1 MPMTT
6 YLKGRLRN
14 TPLPKTRGLFPLFEA
29 VVNSIHSIEDQT
41 DTSSGHIYV
50 EILRDP
56 QETLAFDTN
65 GKRPGPAA
73 VASVIGFKIKDDGIG
88 FIDENMTSFETLDSD
103 LKVAKGCRGI
113 GRLLW
118 LKAFDRAK
126 VTSRYRNGD
135 GVGMLRT
142 FLFDRDEGVSHHR
155 SCPSDL
161 DEANETIV
169 ELHNFKEIYSQ
180 SSLKTTQAIATGL
193 FEHCLWYFIREGGAP
208 NIVVSDGNDTVDLD
222 EIYKEHM
229 ISSSQAEEITVKD
242 QAFELSHVRLRTTS
256 SQAHAIA
263 YCASGR
269 LVKEENITGKLPGLF
284 GRLGDD
290 DESFVYSCYV
300 VSKYLDRIVRTERTD
315 FDFPEGTTSLFVSD
329 EITLDDVRSAI
340 LGRVRNYLDEQ
351 LEANKMAGRERVE
364 RFVAETAPRYRP
376 ILSRIPEDELTV
388 DPTISDT
395 DLELRLHRQL
405 NDIEGNLIAEGHD
418 ILSPKSTEKHVDYR
432 KRVAQYL
439 DKVADVKKSDLAGYV
454 SHRRVI
460 IDLFGRAIERDDD
473 GNYVREDLIHDLIM
487 PMGAESDDLFFDDAN
502 LWLVD
507 ERLAFHDY
515 LASDIT
521 LRRSKIT
528 SSDSTK
534 EPDIFALNK
543 FDNPILVADA
553 SSPPLASIVVI
564 EIKRPMRNDAKG
576 GEEKDPI
583 EQALGYLD
591 RIRNG
596 RVRTKQG
603 RQIPQ
608 SEDIPGYCYVLCD
621 LTPTVI
627 QRCRLHDGIR
637 TPDGLGYF
645 FYNKNYK
652 ANVQVISFDQLV
664 NAARERNKAF
674 FDKLGLPTT

>member
-1 MPMTT
+1 MAMTT

-29 VVNSIHSIEDQT
+29 VVNSIHSIEEQS

-56 QETLAFDTN
+56 QETLVFDTN
-65 GKRPGPAA
+65 GKKPGPDA
-73 VASVIGFKIKDDGIG
+73 VASVFGFKIKDDGIG
-88 FIDENMTSFETLDSD
+88 FMDENMTSFETLDSD
-103 LKVAKGCRGI
+103 LKAAKGCRGI

-135 GVGMLRT
+135 GAVMSRT
-142 FLFDRDEGVSHHR
+142 FLFDRDEGVSNHR
-155 SCPSDL
+155 NRPTDF
-161 DEANETIV
+161 DGPNETIV
-169 ELHNFKEIYSQ
+169 ELQNFKEIYRQYSV
-180 SSLKTTQAIATGL
+180 KTTQTIATGL

-208 NIVVSDGNDTVDLD
+208 NIVVSDGDDAIDLN
-222 EIYKEHM
+222 EVYEEHM

-242 QAFELSHVRLRTTS
+242 QPFELTHVRLRTTS

-263 YCASGR
+263 YCAAGR
-269 LVKEENITGKLPGLF
+269 LVKEENIAGKLPGLF
-284 GRLGDD
+284 GRLGDG

-300 VSKYLDRIVRTERTD
+300 VSKYLDNIVRTERTD
-315 FDFPEGTTSLFVSD
+315 FDFPDGSPSFFVAE

-340 LGRVRNYLDEQ
+340 LERVRQYLGEQ
-351 LEANKMAGRERVE
+351 LEANKMAGRERLE

-376 ILSRIPEDELTV
+376 ILSRIPEVELTV

-405 NDIEGNLIAEGHD
+405 NDIECNLIAEGHE
-418 ILSPKSTEKHVDYR
+418 ILSPKSTENHIDYR

-439 DKVADVKKSDLAGYV
+439 DKVSDVKKSDLAGYV

-460 IDLFGRAIERDDD
+460 IDLFGRAIERDAD

-487 PMGAESDDLFFDDAN
+487 PMGTESDDLFFDDAN

-521 LRRSKIT
+521 LRTSKIT
-528 SSDSTK
+528 SSTSTT

-543 FDNPILVADA
+543 FDNPILVAD
-553 SSPPLASIVVI
+553 SSTPPLASIVVV
-564 EIKRPMRNDAKG
+564 EIKRPMRNDAKE
-576 GEEKDPI
+576 GETKDPI

-596 RVRTKQG
+596 TVQTKQG
-603 RQIPQ
+603 RPIPE
-608 SEDIPGYCYVLCD
+608 SGDIPGYCYVLCD
-621 LTPTVI
+621 LTPSVI
-627 QRCRLHDGIR
+627 QRCRLHDGIL

-652 ANVQVISFDQLV
+652 AHVQVISFGQLV

-674 FDKLGLPTT
+674 FDKLGLPTM